1 MVDGPRSVDERNPVG
16 SEEIMWPIRMFKSA
30 CVAILMVVL
39 FLDPDSYAQTTANPG
54 TVIQAGSEVTF
65 DYTLTDESGTVIDSS
80 KGKEKEPM
88 HYVHGKG
95 QIISGLEKELAGM
108 AVGGEKKITLK
119 PEDAYGPIDPRA
131 FQEIPKDKL
140 PPDAV
145 KVGTMLM
152 AQGPQGQGIPVRVHE
167 IKEKTVIMDYNH
179 PLAGKT
185 LSFDIK
191 ITDIKAAK

>member
-1 MVDGPRSVDERNPVG
+1 
-16 SEEIMWPIRMFKSA
+16 MWPMRIFMSA
-30 CVAILMVVL
+30 CVAVLMVAL
-39 FLDPDSYAQTTANPG
+39 FFDLDVHSQTTAGPG
-54 TVIQAGSEVTF
+54 TVIQAGFEVTF

-80 KGKEKEPM
+80 KGKEPM
-88 HYVHGKG
+88 HYIHGQR
-95 QIISGLEKELAGM
+95 QIIPGLEKELAGM
-108 AVGGEKKITLK
+108 AVGGEKKVTLK
-119 PEDAYGPIDPRA
+119 PEDGYGPIDPRA
-131 FQEIPKDKL
+131 FQEVPKDKL
-140 PPDAV
+140 PPDAL

-152 AQGPQGQGIPVRVHE
+152 AQGPQGQGVPVRVHE

>member
-1 MVDGPRSVDERNPVG
+1 
-16 SEEIMWPIRMFKSA
+16 MWPVRISLTA
-30 CVAILMVVL
+30 CLGILMAAVFFSPHVY
-39 FLDPDSYAQTTANPG
+39 PQTAAKPG
-54 TVIQAGSEVTF
+54 TVIQAGSAVAF
-65 DYTLTDESGTVIDSS
+65 HYTLTDESGAVIDSS
-80 KGKEKEPM
+80 KGKEPM
-88 HYVHGKG
+88 HYIHGQG

-108 AVGGEKKITLK
+108 AVGAEKKITVK
-119 PEDAYGPIDPRA
+119 PEEGYGPIDPRR
-131 FQEIPKDKL
+131 FHEVPKDKL
-140 PPDAV
+140 PPDAL

-152 AQGPQGQGIPVRVHE
+152 AQGPQGQGVPVRVHE